1 MFPGFL
7 IEILITLIIVGLV
20 FWIIQQIPIPAEFQW
35 VVRIIK
41 VVIVV
46 FICIW
51 LIYVLAGMLPP
62 GGYLYPHR

>member
-7 IEILITLIIVGLV
+7 IEILITLIIVGLL
-20 FWIIQQIPIPAEFQW
+20 FWVLQQIPLPDPIGRIVR
-35 VVRIIK
+35 VVL
-41 VVIVV
+41 IVFV
-46 FICIW
+46 AIW